1 MSNQPL
7 AELFDEIFDRKIKLK
22 KELPY
27 YKAYEEAEDE
37 FASEFKHRKYSN
49 FDSYRKCRA
58 RRIKKR

>member
-7 AELFDEIFDRKIKLK
+7 ARIFDEIFDRKILK

-37 FASEFKHRKYSN
+37 FSAEYKHRKYSN